1 MMRLRWLVFI
11 GALIVETIIAF
22 LLRDVVYRAII
33 VPLAYLF
40 WVLRFYYSFIP
51 QLFLWVLLL
60 IALLVLMIWGLVPE
74 TRIARRNEE
83 KRRLT
88 HGQVE
93 TLAVWMTK
101 AKYGNYFKWQIARR
115 LGRIA
120 RGSREMSG
128 QGSRLAS
135 ANDAVEKYL
144 DAGLNSS
151 FADYP
156 RPKYPFQRP
165 APTPLDL
172 DPKKAVEYLE
182 SQTELNRGR
191 HS

>member
-1 MMRLRWLVFI
+1 MTRLRLLVIF
-11 GALIVETIIAF
+11 GALIVETILAF
-22 LLRDVVYRAII
+22 LLRDVVYRTVI

-40 WVLRFYYSFIP
+40 WVLKFYYSFVP

-60 IALLVLMIWGLVPE
+60 VALLILMVWSLAPDAHVS
-74 TRIARRNEE
+74 RHNNA
-83 KRRLT
+83 KHRLM

-93 TLAVWMTK
+93 TLAAWMAK
-101 AKYGNYFKWQIARR
+101 AKQGNYFKWQIARR

-120 RGSREMSG
+120 RGFREMLG
-128 QGSRLAS
+128 QGSRLVS

-144 DAGLNSS
+144 DAGLNTS

-191 HS
+191 HP